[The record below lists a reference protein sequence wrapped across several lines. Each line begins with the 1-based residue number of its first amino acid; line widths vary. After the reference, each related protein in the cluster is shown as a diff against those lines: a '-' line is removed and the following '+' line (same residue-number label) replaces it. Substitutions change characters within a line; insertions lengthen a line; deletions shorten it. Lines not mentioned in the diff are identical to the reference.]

1 MRQWIGFSRG
11 TDLSDAPR
19 LLVIDDDL
27 LLRGMA
33 ARALRHG
40 GFHVTEADSG
50 ERGLKLLANAA
61 FDLILLD
68 VVMPGIDGFETC
80 RRLRATPV
88 GARIPVLMMTGL
100 NDVES
105 IEKAYDAGATDFI
118 TKPVQ
123 WGLLVHRV
131 RYGLRVANT
140 AHELQR
146 GRESLARAQ
155 HLANMGSWQF
165 TTKGAMTASEEIA
178 RIYGCTPQTMAKVTL
193 ADLLERVRESDRDR
207 VKAARDALARGVA
220 YQTTYVLE
228 RFDGQ
233 VRTVFE
239 QAECV
244 RDATGRIVSVD
255 GITQDIT
262 ERVEAERQ
270 VRHLVL
276 HDTLTGLPNR
286 EFFIELAG
294 PLLEKSRRTGA
305 LCAVLHVDI
314 DHFKRVNDALGHGG
328 GDQVLVLLAARLQAV
343 TRGADL
349 SSSGRP
355 GGHAEVVARI
365 GGNAFTIM
373 LLDVGDPKHAGL
385 AAQRLRDAMAEP
397 VEVQGRL
404 LQLSA
409 SVGIALFPRDA
420 DNAAQLAHFAEQALH
435 AAKKAGQSCHRF
447 FDETMNAVA
456 SARLEREDDLRRAIA
471 EGELRMFLQ
480 AKIDVVTGAFVAA
493 EALVRWQ
500 HPKRGLV
507 PPFEFI
513 PLAEETGLILP
524 LTDWMFEQA
533 TSQQA
538 RWARAGRPVLPISVN
553 VAASSFMA
561 EGLVDD
567 LLALVARHG
576 VAPAALTIEVTE
588 SMLMLDVDRAIA
600 RLVELREQGFRLSLD
615 DFGTGYSSLSYIK
628 RFPLDELKIDRS
640 FVIDVH
646 RGGKDGALVASIITL
661 ARMLDMQVVAEG
673 VETQE
678 QADALRLLGCHLHQG
693 YLYARPV
700 PVLDFDVLLDTMPRV
715 DSSHRV

>member
-1 MRQWIGFSRG
+1 MSN
-11 TDLSDAPR
+11 APR

-50 ERGLKLLANAA
+50 ERGLALLAESA

-68 VVMPGIDGFETC
+68 VVMPGLDGFETC
-80 RRLRATPV
+80 RRLRATPL
-88 GARIPVLMMTGL
+88 GERLPVLMMTGL

-131 RYGLRVANT
+131 RYGLRAASA

-165 TTKGAMTASEEIA
+165 TAKGGMTGSEEIA
-178 RIYGCTPQTMAKVTL
+178 RVYGSTPQLMAKVTL
-193 ADLLERVRESDRDR
+193 AGLLARVRESDRER
-207 VKAARDALARGVA
+207 VRVARDAVTRGVA
-220 YQTTYVLE
+220 YQITYVLE
-228 RFDGQ
+228 RFDGES
-233 VRTVFE
+233 RTVFE
-239 QAECV
+239 QAQCS
-244 RDATGRIVSVD
+244 RDTAGRIVSVD

-270 VRHLVL
+270 VRHLAL
-276 HDTLTGLPNR
+276 HDALTGLPNR
-286 EFFIELAG
+286 EFFIALAG
-294 PLLEKSRRTGA
+294 PALEKSRRTGA

-314 DHFKRVNDALGHGG
+314 DRFKRVNDALGHGG

-343 TRGADL
+343 TRGADI

-355 GGHAEVVARI
+355 GGHAEVVARM

-420 DNAAQLAHFAEQALH
+420 NNAAQLVQFAEQALY

-471 EGELRMFLQ
+471 QGELRMYLQ
-480 AKIDVVTGAFVAA
+480 AKIDVRTGAFVAA

-533 TSQQA
+533 ASQQA

-561 EGLVDD
+561 DGLVED

-576 VAPAALTIEVTE
+576 VVPAALTIEVTE
-588 SMLMLDVDRAIA
+588 SMLMHDVDRAIA

-646 RGGKDGALVASIITL
+646 LGGKDGALVASIITL
-661 ARMLDMQVVAEG
+661 ARMLDIQVVAEG

-700 PVLDFDVLLDTMPRV
+700 PVLEFDVLLDATPRL
-715 DSSHRV
+715 SPT

>member
-1 MRQWIGFSRG
+1 MSN
-11 TDLSDAPR
+11 APR

-33 ARALRHG
+33 VRALRHG

-50 ERGLKLLANAA
+50 ERGLALLADAA
-61 FDLILLD
+61 LDLILLD

-80 RRLRATPV
+80 RRVRATPE
-88 GARIPVLMMTGL
+88 GERLPVLMMTGL

-131 RYGLRVANT
+131 RYGLRVANA

-165 TTKGAMTASEEIA
+165 NAKGGMTASEEIA
-178 RIYGCTPQTMAKVTL
+178 RIYGSTPRAMATITL
-193 ADLLERVRESDRDR
+193 TGLLERVRESDRER
-207 VKAARDALARGVA
+207 VRVARDAVARGVA
-220 YQTTYVLE
+220 YQISYVLE

-233 VRTVFE
+233 SRTVFE
-239 QAECV
+239 QAQCA
-244 RDATGRIVSVD
+244 RDTAGRIVSVD

-262 ERVEAERQ
+262 ERVETERQ
-270 VRHLVL
+270 VRHLAL
-276 HDTLTGLPNR
+276 HDALTGLPNR
-286 EFFIELAG
+286 EFFIALAG
-294 PLLEKSRRTGA
+294 PALEKSRRNGA

-314 DHFKRVNDALGHGG
+314 DRFKRVNDALGHGG

-343 TRGADL
+343 TRGADI
-349 SSSGRP
+349 SSSSRP
-355 GGHAEVVARI
+355 GGHAEVVARM

-373 LLDVGDPKHAGL
+373 LIDVGDPKHAGL

-397 VEVQGRL
+397 VDVQGRL

-420 DNAAQLAHFAEQALH
+420 NNAAQLAHFAEQALY
-435 AAKKAGQSCHRF
+435 AAKKTGQSCHRF

-471 EGELRMFLQ
+471 QGELRMYLQ
-480 AKIDVVTGAFVAA
+480 AKIDVLTGTFVAA

-507 PPFEFI
+507 PPLEFI

-533 TSQQA
+533 ASQQA
-538 RWARAGRPVLPISVN
+538 HWARAGRPVLPISVN

-561 EGLVDD
+561 EGLVED

-588 SMLMLDVDRAIA
+588 SMLMHDVDRAIA

-640 FVIDVH
+640 FVIDVQL
-646 RGGKDGALVASIITL
+646 GGKDGALVASIITL
-661 ARMLDMQVVAEG
+661 ARMLDIQVVAEG

-700 PVLDFDVLLDTMPRV
+700 PVLEFDVLLDAMPRLSPIH
-715 DSSHRV
+715 SS